1 MEKKS
6 RISKKAGIAP
16 LGPKIEESLLP
27 EIQSENSVAPGP
39 SLLHHPSKGIVLI
52 ALGHWRYGEMAA
64 TLAASIRVN
73 GYAGPICLIYQEA
86 AISTLLSKH
95 KELFT
100 DFRLMTDSKV
110 NNGDYFY
117 AKTLLN
123 KLSPYDITLYLDAD
137 TLIMPGN
144 DLTKY
149 FNQFEGGLEFKN
161 SGSKKLKDFKEG
173 MDGWLDVSQ
182 VAKAYNLPEET
193 PFYNIHSEWILF
205 DKSESVIK
213 MFETTKE
220 VYEKP
225 KVDMR
230 TFGNN
235 IADEAAFAIA
245 MAVTGC
251 YPSRSPHH
259 IGHWPTMNGYIKD
272 RSELYGRVFLSMGG
286 ANNPKWSIERYD
298 ELSKHYS
305 NKLGIG
311 IFFQYKSKSLYLKER
326 KVI

>member
-1 MEKKS
+1 MSNKKHNT
-6 RISKKAGIAP
+6 AP
-16 LGPKIEESLLP
+16 AKTPATETP
-27 EIQSENSVAPGP
+27 NTPGP
-39 SLLHHPSKGIVLI
+39 VTTPTPSRGIVIL
-52 ALGHWRYGEMAA
+52 ALGHWRYGQMAA

-73 GYAGPICLIYQEA
+73 GYSGPICLVHQQS
-86 AISTLLSKH
+86 AISTLLAKH
-95 KELFT
+95 KDLFT
-100 DFRLMTDSKV
+100 EFRLMTDSKV

-117 AKTLLN
+117 AKTLLHT
-123 KLSPYDITLYLDAD
+123 LSPYDHTLYIDAD
-137 TLIMPGN
+137 TIIMPGN
-144 DLTKY
+144 DLTVH

-161 SGSKKLKDFKEG
+161 SGSRKLKDFAAG
-173 MDGWLDVSQ
+173 VDGWLDVSQ
-182 VAKAYNLPEET
+182 VAKAYDLPEET
-193 PFYNIHSEWILF
+193 PFYNIHSEWVLF
-205 DKSESVIK
+205 DKSELVIK

-225 KVDMR
+225 KVEMR

-245 MAVTGC
+245 MSITGC

-286 ANNPKWSIERYD
+286 ANNPKWSVERYD
-298 ELSKHYS
+298 ELSKHYA

-311 IFFQYKSKSLYLKER
+311 IFFQYKNKSLYLKER